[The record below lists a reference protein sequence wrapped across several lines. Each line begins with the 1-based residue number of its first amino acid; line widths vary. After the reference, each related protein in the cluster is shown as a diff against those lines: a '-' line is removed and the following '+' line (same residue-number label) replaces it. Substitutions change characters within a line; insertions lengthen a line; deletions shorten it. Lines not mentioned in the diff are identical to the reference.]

1 MIRFYLAVRR
11 YATLLMVFAT
21 SLALAQERS
30 VSGRITSADDN
41 SAIPGVNV
49 LEKGTSN
56 GTVSDSDGN
65 FRINV
70 GPNAVLVF
78 SFVGYTTQEVT
89 VGSQS
94 TVNIS
99 LVSDVT
105 ALSEVV
111 VVGYGLQDKKEIT
124 SSVVSVTTEGFNR
137 GNVNDPALL
146 LQGKVP
152 GLSIYNRGGDPN
164 TNATIRLRGLS
175 TVGANTEPLIIVDGV
190 LGASLANVDPNDI
203 ESVNVLKDGSA
214 SAIYGSRASSGV
226 IIVTT
231 KRGSKRGGGMSVE
244 YNGFVAAATPFRQQP
259 SLSASEYIA
268 AGGNNLGSVTN
279 WQDEVTRTGMT
290 NVHNLAVSGGNQTT
304 SFRMSTNFRNVQG
317 ILEGSGFNQ
326 INTRANLLH
335 SALNDRLKIDINM
348 SITNR
353 NSNFSFN
360 EALRYAVLFNPT
372 APIRFG
378 NGDFYQAILF
388 DNFNPVAI
396 IEQNVNRGNRRNI
409 NYNAKIDYS
418 ITDNLTATV
427 NYGQQFENNLNGEY
441 YSRNSLFRGLNRGGL
456 ARRYTNS
463 INFTLF
469 EAYATYAKEFGKFD
483 LSVTG
488 GYSFQEDEFQD
499 VFIEMGDFPSD
510 ALGFNALE
518 LSGDRLKGIPG
529 LLNIQSNTNPKN
541 QIVAQFA
548 RLNLTFDKGI
558 FFNASVRREG
568 STRLGADNRYGIF
581 PAFGAGVDILK
592 YANIASMSAFKFRA
606 GYGVTGALPRAN
618 GLAQDRFQYDFANG
632 GNVQQVQLGNPN
644 LRWEQK
650 EEINL
655 GIDFGFSQRL
665 TGSLDV
671 YTRNIKDFI
680 QPTRVQIGQQP
691 ANTQFQNSGSLRTR
705 GIELALNYTGVKLGQ
720 VTWNPGIVASTYR
733 STLTDFVVQENMIA
747 ELGAP
752 GQNGTFMVRSK
763 VGEEVGQIWGPVFD
777 GVEGNGA
784 PRFRDIN
791 GDGQV
796 IAAPGQALNPNA
808 DFQVLGRGFPTLE
821 LGWTNEFRYKNWDLN
836 AFFRGAFG
844 HSLVNNFRAFYE
856 PIDPGAINSYNRVIT
871 DKAVPGLTVAQFS
884 SLYVERGDFLKLD
897 NITLG
902 YNFKTA
908 GKTLRSAR
916 LFFTVQNAFILTN
929 YTGIDPEPVLQDFG
943 SADNGG
949 FQGTEPNVL
958 APGID
963 RRNSYF
969 NSRTFTFGVNIG
981 L

>member
-11 YATLLMVFAT
+11 YAAVLMVFAT
-21 SLALAQERS
+21 SLAFAQERS
-30 VSGRITSADDN
+30 ISGKVTSADDN
-41 SAIPGVNV
+41 SPIPGVNI

-56 GTVSDSDGN
+56 GTITDQDGN
-65 FRINV
+65 YRINV
-70 GPNAVLVF
+70 GANAVLVF
-78 SFVGYTTQEVT
+78 SFVGYVTQELEA
-89 VGSQS
+89 GSQS
-94 TVNIS
+94 NINVS
-99 LVSDVT
+99 LATDVT

-111 VVGYGLQDKKEIT
+111 VIGYGTQDKKEIT
-124 SSVVSVTTEGFNR
+124 SSVVQVTTESFNR

-175 TVGANTEPLIIVDGV
+175 TVGANTEPLVIIDGV

-214 SAIYGSRASSGV
+214 AAIYGSRGSSGV
-226 IIVTT
+226 ILVTT
-231 KRGSKRGGGMSVE
+231 KRGAKRGGGMSVE

-259 SLSASEYIA
+259 ALSASEYLA
-268 AGGNNLGSVTN
+268 AGGNNLQSVTD
-279 WQDEVTRTGMT
+279 WQDEVTRTGMS
-290 NVHNLAVSGGNQTT
+290 NVHNLAVSGGNQNT

-317 ILEGSGFNQ
+317 ILEKSGFDQ
-326 INTRANLLH
+326 VNTRANLLH
-335 SALNDRLKIDINM
+335 SALNDRLKIDLNM

-372 APIRFG
+372 APIRFS

-396 IEQNVNRGNRRNI
+396 LEQNVNKGNRRNI

-418 ITDNLTATV
+418 ITNNLTATV
-427 NYGQQFENNLNGEY
+427 NYGQQFENVLNGEY

-456 ARRYTNS
+456 ARRYTS
-463 INFTLF
+463 STNFTLF
-469 EAYATYAKEFGKFD
+469 ETYATYAKEFGKVD

-518 LSGDRLKGIPG
+518 LSGDRLKGIPS
-529 LLNIQSNTNPKN
+529 LLNISSNTSPRN

-548 RLNLTFDKGI
+548 RLNLTIDKGI
-558 FFNASVRREG
+558 FLNASVRREG
-568 STRLGADNRYGIF
+568 STRLGEENRFGVF

-592 YANIASMSAFKFRA
+592 YASIGSMNAFKFRA
-606 GYGVTGALPRAN
+606 GYGVTGSLPRFP
-618 GLAQDRFQYDFANG
+618 GLAQDRFEYNFQNG
-632 GNVQQVQLGNPN
+632 GNVQQVQIGNPD

-655 GIDFGFSQRL
+655 GLDFGFNQRL

-671 YTRNIKDFI
+671 YTRNVSDFI
-680 QPTRVQIGQQP
+680 QATRVQIGQQP
-691 ANTQFQNSGSLRTR
+691 ANTQYQNSGSLRTR
-705 GIELALNYTGVKLGQ
+705 GLELALNYTGVKIGQ
-720 VTWNPGIVASTYR
+720 VIWNPGIVASTYR
-733 STLTDFVVQENMIA
+733 TTLTEFVVDEAMRS

-752 GQNGTFMVRSK
+752 GQNGTFMIRTK
-763 VGEEVGQIWGPVFD
+763 VGEEVGQIWGPVFG

-784 PRFRDIN
+784 PRFVDVN
-791 GDGQV
+791 GDGSV
-796 IAAPGQALNPNA
+796 VSNPGQALAPNG
-808 DFQVLGRGFPTLE
+808 DFKVLGRGFPTLE
-821 LGWTNEFRYKNWDLN
+821 LGWTNEFRFKNWDLN

-856 PIDPGAINSYNRVIT
+856 PIDPGAINSYNRVVT
-871 DKAVPGLTVAQFS
+871 DKAVSGLTVAQFS
-884 SLYVERGDFLKLD
+884 SLYVERADFLKLD

-902 YNFKTA
+902 YNFKTG

-943 SADNGG
+943 GADNGG
-949 FQGTEPNVL
+949 FQGIEPDVL